1 MMKLIQIAVRN
12 LARYGRRTLL
22 TASLIAIGVIAVI
35 VFGAGAGAFKGLI
48 VGQMT
53 DAMLGHLQ
61 IHRRGYV
68 ASMDNLPLTL
78 TMRPPRVEAIEKALR
93 ADPEV
98 EAYSRRL
105 KFSGMFSNYTQTTA
119 IRLNGVYPE
128 EELRTVPL
136 LASRITQGTAKL
148 ATGDII
154 IPELL
159 STGMGVRLGDLVVV
173 VATNRDGSVN
183 ATQLTVSGVLES
195 ATGSGGRDGYVHI
208 DDATSLLRMDE
219 PEISEIAVRI
229 RHFDRLADAA
239 EDIRGALGVTVQ
251 SGPAGNSRGKGDS
264 GAARAPG
271 QGGASGQPGIQGPSG
286 QLEVHTWGALSPF
299 HNVAVLIDV
308 LVLSATLGLIAI
320 VLISVMNV
328 MLMSVYE
335 RVKEIGTIAAMGTMP
350 GRILS
355 MFVIE
360 GLSLGMLGIVIG
372 NAIAAAAILLIDA
385 IGPTFDFGRQT
396 GLVLSPELDPGRMFV
411 ISAVVAIVAVLGT
424 IQPAFKASR
433 MEPVEA
439 LRHG

>member
-1 MMKLIQIAVRN
+1 MMKLVQIAIRN

-78 TMRPPRVEAIEKALR
+78 TMRPPRVEAIEKTLR

-136 LASRITQGTAKL
+136 LASRIRQGTAKL
-148 ATGDII
+148 APGEII

-159 STGMGVRLGDLVVV
+159 STGMGVKIGDLIVV

-183 ATQLTVSGVLES
+183 AAQLTVSGVLES
-195 ATGSGGRDGYVHI
+195 ATGPGGRDGYVHME
-208 DDATSLLRMDE
+208 DATSLLRMEE
-219 PEISEIAVRI
+219 PEISEIAVRLK
-229 RHFDRLADAA
+229 HFDKLESAA
-239 EDIRGALGVTVQ
+239 ENIRRSLGVTGP
-251 SGPAGNSRGKGDS
+251 SGPAG
-264 GAARAPG
+264 AARQAGAPG
-271 QGGASGQPGIQGPSG
+271 QPATSGQPGGPG
-286 QLEVHTWGALSPF
+286 QASPLEVHTWEALSPF

-350 GRILS
+350 GKILS

-360 GLSLGMLGIVIG
+360 GLSLGMLGILIG
-372 NAIAAAAILLIDA
+372 NAIAAAVILLIDA

-396 GLVLSPELDPGRMFV
+396 GLVLSPQLDPGRMLA